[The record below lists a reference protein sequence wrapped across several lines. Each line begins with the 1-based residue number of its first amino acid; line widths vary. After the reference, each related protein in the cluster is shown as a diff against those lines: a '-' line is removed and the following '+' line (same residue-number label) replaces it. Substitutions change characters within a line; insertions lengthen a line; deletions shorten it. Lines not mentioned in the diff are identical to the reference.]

1 MSAKIEIKEIH
12 WLVDMIQNIDVGLVV
27 MDLDL
32 NIKLWNGFME
42 NHSGLLTKHA
52 VDKKITELFPTID
65 QKWLQQKSNTAYL
78 LKSKTF
84 TTWEQRPYLFEFK
97 SYRPI
102 TSSAP
107 YMYQNITFLPLS
119 DISGKITQIC
129 LTIYD
134 VTDIAMHKLASIQPP

>member
-1 MSAKIEIKEIH
+1 MSAKFEIKEIH
-12 WLVDMIQNIDVGLVV
+12 WLVDMVQNIDVGLVV
-27 MDLDL
+27 IDLDL
-32 NIKLWNGFME
+32 KIKFWNGFME
-42 NHSGLLTKHA
+42 NHSGMICKHTL
-52 VDKKITELFPTID
+52 DKEITVLFPTISH
-65 QKWLQQKSNTAYL
+65 KWLQQKIKTSCL

-102 TSSAP
+102 TSRAP

-134 VTDIAMHKLASIQPP
+134 VTDIAMHKLHTIK